1 MRRAGDGAVWRGL
14 GALVVAAILLAVPA
28 VALAQAGGSTSGFL
42 VRVQGDLFL
51 DTNESADLVVV
62 VSGDAQ
68 VHGRAGAVVVIGGNA
83 RLVDARVGRLV
94 VVRGEA
100 ELAGSTRVAGDVWLL
115 SAGVVQSGGAAVAGS
130 VQSGFGS
137 LGWKWVT
144 GEIVLA
150 LGVLGLMLLMGW
162 LAVAVG
168 AGTMRRAAAALTGD
182 LPGSLGA
189 ALLLFVVAPAAAALL
204 FFTVLGLPLSLAY
217 LVVLLPLLA
226 LVGFAVSALRLGQWI
241 LRSDSPRPY
250 GAVLLGGVV
259 LAAVGLVPF
268 AGQILLPAACALGAG
283 ALTSVARAAYKGEGE
298 GASALGGG

>member
-1 MRRAGDGAVWRGL
+1 VRRGL
-14 GALVVAAILLAVPA
+14 GALAVAATLLAVPA

-42 VRVQGDLFL
+42 VRVQGDLFI

-62 VSGDAQ
+62 VSGDAE

-94 VVRGEA
+94 VVRGAA
-100 ELAGSTRVAGDVWLL
+100 ELAGSTRVDGDVWLL

-130 VQSGFGS
+130 VQPGLGS

-150 LGVLGLMLLMGW
+150 LGVLGLMLLVGW

-182 LPGSLGA
+182 FPGSLGA

-217 LVVLLPLLA
+217 LVVFLPLLA
-226 LVGFAVSALRLGQWI
+226 LVGCAVSALRLGQWI

-250 GAVLLGGVV
+250 WAVLLGGVV
-259 LAAVGLVPF
+259 LAAAGLVPF

-283 ALTSVARAAYKGEGE
+283 ALASVAREAYKGEGE
-298 GASALGGG
+298 GASVLGGG